1 MRKGENIF
9 KRKDG
14 RWEGRYIKGREPSG
28 KSRYGCCYG
37 RSYREVKE
45 KVARCRAA
53 LAAGEAPPQADP
65 GGHHQGVNTAPPCLH
80 KDP

>member
-1 MRKGENIF
+1 MQTRSVFFIEFAPLRG
-9 KRKDG
+9 G
-14 RWEGRYIKGREPSG
+14 Y
-28 KSRYGCCYG
+28 CYG

-65 GGHHQGVNTAPPCLH
+65 GGHHQGVNTARPCLH
-80 KDP
+80 KKIKKMGRYKQK